1 MNMINQ
7 LDTYISTQEYLDGE
21 KISDLRHEYIDG
33 QVFAM
38 AGSSVRH
45 NRIAMNIVNFLYN
58 AADTQGGIC
67 EVFSSDIKVS
77 IKHRKSFYY
86 PDVLLSCDETDNEDP
101 YYKNN
106 PCLLVEV
113 LSNSTKDKDRVEKL
127 LAYQTIDS
135 LQAYIMVAQD
145 HASVIVVSKNEQ
157 GEWFSHR
164 YSEHDEQIILPC
176 LDAELPVAQI
186 YKRVVFDQSKS

>member
-1 MNMINQ
+1 MSMINP
-7 LDTYISTQEYLDGE
+7 LNNDISIQDYLEGE
-21 KISDLRHEYIDG
+21 KVSDIRHEYVDG

-58 AADTQGGIC
+58 AADAQGGKC
-67 EVFSSDIKVS
+67 EVFSSDINVN
-77 IKHRKSFYY
+77 IEHRKSFYY
-86 PDVLLSCDETDNEDP
+86 PDVLLSCDETDNEDSH
-101 YYKNN
+101 YKNN

-127 LAYQTIDS
+127 LAYQTIKS

-145 HASVIVVSKNEQ
+145 HASVIVVSKNEH

-164 YSEHDEQIILPC
+164 YSKHDEQIILPC
-176 LDAELPVAQI
+176 IDERLAVAQI
-186 YKRVVFDQSKS
+186 YKRVVFD